1 MTKPVTIVKK
11 HITIP
16 YGKAMQIRALQN
28 MTGKEAYE
36 TYGVTRDYF
45 IEQIVQLDDHT
56 KMAVIL
62 TVDSYDEKPKICA
75 YLYIDDVLACKSDPS
90 FDFFTTWCLPTK
102 TENGRTDYV
111 VIVEGENPPEKAST
125 EPHISQKEDN
135 APPITS
141 DNVNH
146 PSHYQGKHECIDEMI
161 AMFGVEAVKSFC
173 KCNVYKY
180 RYRADKKNGQEDLDK
195 ADWYMD
201 KLMELENMNNE

>member
-1 MTKPVTIVKK
+1 MTKPVSIVRKC
-11 HITIP
+11 ITIP
-16 YGKAMQIRALQN
+16 YKEAMFIKALQN
-28 MTGKEAYE
+28 MTGEEAYK
-36 TYGVTRDYF
+36 TYGIMHGYS
-45 IEQIVQLDDHT
+45 IEKIVQLDDNA
-56 KMAVIL
+56 KMAI
-62 TVDSYDEKPKICA
+62 TITIDSYFEKPKIYA

-180 RYRADKKNGQEDLDK
+180 RYRADKKNGQEDLNK

-201 KLMELENMNNE
+201 KLMELENMNNG